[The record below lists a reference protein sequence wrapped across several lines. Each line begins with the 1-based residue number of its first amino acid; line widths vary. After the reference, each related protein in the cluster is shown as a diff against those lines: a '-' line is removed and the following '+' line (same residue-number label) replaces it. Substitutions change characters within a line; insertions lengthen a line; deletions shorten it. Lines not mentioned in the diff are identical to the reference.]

1 MGVSL
6 RIHMCMCFGMGMSHY
21 QDPHMTT
28 EVRGCGGV
36 GVWVG
41 ACMYVLR
48 FWYESRSRFIHDN
61 CGAGV
66 WGGGDVGVWEC
77 GGVSMCVHVCMCFGM
92 DMSHDQDPSMTT
104 SVLGC
109 RNVGMW
115 GCPCVFIHVCA
126 SVWV

>member
-1 MGVSL
+1 VVEWGCGLV
-6 RIHMCMCFGMGMSHY
+6 HVCMCFGIGMSHE
-21 QDPHMTT
+21 QDSSMTT
-28 EVRGCGGV
+28 EVRGCGGL
-36 GVWVG
+36 G
-41 ACMYVLR
+41 M
-48 FWYESRSRFIHDN
+48 
-61 CGAGV
+61 
-66 WGGGDVGVWEC
+66 WEC